1 MTTLA
6 DNSRSVENF
15 LFPAPYFTT
24 DLGNN
29 NKSVEA
35 QKMAKE
41 YSRKSNVL
49 ESVAVD
55 NLTKMR
61 LDKLLVIRMES
72 RQRE

>member
-1 MTTLA
+1 M
-6 DNSRSVENF
+6 
-15 LFPAPYFTT
+15 
-24 DLGNN
+24 G
-29 NKSVEA
+29 
-35 QKMAKE
+35 KE

-72 RQRE
+72 RQREWTQRKLKLGTWNESKDLEGKALF

>member
-1 MTTLA
+1 M
-6 DNSRSVENF
+6 
-15 LFPAPYFTT
+15 
-24 DLGNN
+24 G
-29 NKSVEA
+29 
-35 QKMAKE
+35 KE

-55 NLTKMR
+55 NLMKMR